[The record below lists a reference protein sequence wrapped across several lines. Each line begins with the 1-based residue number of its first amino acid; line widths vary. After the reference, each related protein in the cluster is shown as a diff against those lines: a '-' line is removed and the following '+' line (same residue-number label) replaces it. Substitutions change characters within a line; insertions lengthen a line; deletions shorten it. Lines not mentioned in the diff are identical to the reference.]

1 LIKADQH
8 DNSIVC
14 ELAASSERYMALWSV
29 SVWGDMLKTETMR
42 QARNVALKA
51 HGQKTAYVVVLDAD
65 HTLDNVWRMR
75 LACARLARECA
86 HRYER

>member
-1 LIKADQH
+1 
-8 DNSIVC
+8 
-14 ELAASSERYMALWSV
+14 
-29 SVWGDMLKTETMR
+29 ML

-51 HGQKTAYVVVLDAD
+51 HGQRTAYVVVLDAD

-86 HRYER
+86 HRCER